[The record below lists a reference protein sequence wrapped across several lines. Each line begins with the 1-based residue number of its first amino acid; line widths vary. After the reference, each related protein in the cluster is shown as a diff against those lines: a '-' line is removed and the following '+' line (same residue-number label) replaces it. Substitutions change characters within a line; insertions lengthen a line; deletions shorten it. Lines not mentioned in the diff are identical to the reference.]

1 MRRRDFIA
9 GLGGA
14 AAAWPLAAGAQQG
27 DRVRRVGMLIPWREG
42 DPDTEASMAMFVEA
56 LALTGWREGRN
67 LHIERR
73 STGGD
78 LELARRYAKELVAQ
92 QPDVIFA
99 ESTLQTAAVQRETR
113 TIPIVFVAVTDP
125 VGSGF
130 VAGLAHPGGNITG
143 FTHQEASMA
152 AKWVELV
159 GKLAPGRKLMAAM
172 YDPDTAPYVES
183 YYLPQ
188 FEAAVRSLKAQSI
201 VLKIRSEAVLETA
214 LTSLGQGPAAGLIVM
229 PDSFMFVHRAQIIAR
244 AMQYRLPTLYF
255 HVRWAREGGL
265 ISYGPETGTQYQLA
279 AGYIDRILKGASPA
293 DLPIQA
299 PIKYE
304 MTINLKTAR
313 ALGLVVPRGLLA
325 IADAVIE

>member
-1 MRRRDFIA
+1 
-9 GLGGA
+9 
-14 AAAWPLAAGAQQG
+14 
-27 DRVRRVGMLIPWREG
+27 
-42 DPDTEASMAMFVEA
+42 
-56 LALTGWREGRN
+56 
-67 LHIERR
+67 
-73 STGGD
+73 
-78 LELARRYAKELVAQ
+78 
-92 QPDVIFA
+92 
-99 ESTLQTAAVQRETR
+99 
-113 TIPIVFVAVTDP
+113 
-125 VGSGF
+125 
-130 VAGLAHPGGNITG
+130 
-143 FTHQEASMA
+143 MA

-159 GKLAPGRKLMAAM
+159 GKLAPDRKLMAAM
-172 YDPDTAPYVES
+172 YDPDTAPYVER

-188 FEAAVRSLKAQSI
+188 FEAAVRSLKARSI
-201 VLKIRSEAVLETA
+201 VLQIRSEAELETA

-229 PDSFMFVHRAQIIAR
+229 PDSFMFIHRAQIIAR
-244 AMQYRLPTLYF
+244 ATQYRLPSLYF

-279 AGYIDRILKGASPA
+279 AGYIDRILRGASPA